1 MKRLLLMLTPF
12 LLSAS
17 TVAAFEATIERAGSV
32 TAAPTASVSRN
43 ELAPLPGVAVA
54 PERPR
59 ADYAPEYRARASS
72 SPPASIPVPSS
83 NPVAVSYCL
92 SDVL

>member
-12 LLSAS
+12 LLSPS
-17 TVAAFEATIERAGSV
+17 TVGAFEATIERAGSV

-43 ELAPLPGVAVA
+43 ELAPLPGIAVA
-54 PERPR
+54 PERPP
-59 ADYAPEYRARASS
+59 AAYAPEFRVRSS
-72 SPPASIPVPSS
+72 STAPSSIPVPSS
-83 NPVAVSYCL
+83 NPVAVSYCP